1 MRLAGNR
8 RTILRGTKILLLFG
22 VLWVPTLRGQESYV
36 QQTTAPPP
44 LKIITRLER
53 SQLNETKDLK
63 ARLKTTIELAETH
76 LTNAEAQ
83 TSLHEYDNAAA
94 EAGKYWALIDD
105 AFDSL
110 KGLNRESNKTRDL
123 YKRLELTLRA
133 HGPRISAMRRGTP
146 AEYAVWLKEIED
158 FARSGRTE
166 ALNSFYGH
174 TVVRESQQKP
184 LNQKDERKPQKNS
197 MTPEPKHP

>member
-8 RTILRGTKILLLFG
+8 RPILRGTEILLLLG
-22 VLWVPTLRGQESYV
+22 ALWVPGVRGQESHV
-36 QQTTAPPP
+36 QQTIAPPP

-63 ARLKTTIELAETH
+63 GRLKTTIEFAETH
-76 LTNAEAQ
+76 LANAEAH
-83 TSLHEYDNAAA
+83 TSQHEYDNAAA

-110 KGLNRESNKTRDL
+110 KTLNQDSNKTRDL

-133 HGPRISAMRRGTP
+133 HGPRISAMRRSTP
-146 AEYAVWLKEIED
+146 AEYAVWLKEIEN

-174 TVVRESQQKP
+174 TVLRESQQMP
-184 LNQKDERKPQKNS
+184 MDQKDQTKQQKNS

>member
-1 MRLAGNR
+1 M
-8 RTILRGTKILLLFG
+8 LRGPKILLLFG
-22 VLWVPTLRGQESYV
+22 ALWVPGVYGQEPHV

-44 LKIITRLER
+44 LKMITRLER

-63 ARLKTTIELAETH
+63 ARLKTTIEFAETH
-76 LTNAEAQ
+76 LANAEAQ
-83 TSLHEYDNAAA
+83 TLQRQYDNAAA

-105 AFDSL
+105 AFNSL
-110 KGLNRESNKTRDL
+110 KPLNHDSNKTRDL

-133 HGPRISAMRRGTP
+133 HGPRISAMRRSTP

-174 TVVRESQQKP
+174 TVVRDSQQKP
-184 LNQKDERKPQKNS
+184 ASQKDETKPQKNA
-197 MTPEPKHP
+197 MTPEPKQP

>member
-8 RTILRGTKILLLFG
+8 RPILRGTGILLLFG
-22 VLWVPTLRGQESYV
+22 ALWVPAVRGQEPHV

-53 SQLNETKDLK
+53 SLLNETKDSK
-63 ARLKTTIELAETH
+63 ARLKTTIEFAETH
-76 LTNAEAQ
+76 LANAEAQ
-83 TSLHEYDNAAA
+83 TSQHEYDNAAA

-110 KGLNRESNKTRDL
+110 KTLNRDSNKTRDL

-133 HGPRISAMRRGTP
+133 HGPRISAMRRSTP
-146 AEYAVWLKEIED
+146 AEYAVWLKDIED

-184 LNQKDERKPQKNS
+184 LDQKDETKSQKNS

>member
-1 MRLAGNR
+1 M
-8 RTILRGTKILLLFG
+8 LRGTRILLLFG
-22 VLWVPTLRGQESYV
+22 ALWGPAAHGQEPHV

-53 SQLNETKDLK
+53 SQLNEAKDLK
-63 ARLKTTIELAETH
+63 ARLKTAIEFAETH
-76 LTNAEAQ
+76 LANAEAQ
-83 TSLHEYDNAAA
+83 TLRHEYDNAAA

-110 KGLNRESNKTRDL
+110 KPLNHDSNKTRDL

-133 HGPRISAMRRGTP
+133 HGPRISAMRRSTP

-158 FARSGRTE
+158 FARRGRTE

-174 TVVRESQQKP
+174 TVVRDSPQKP
-184 LNQKDERKPQKNS
+184 VDRKDETKPQKNA